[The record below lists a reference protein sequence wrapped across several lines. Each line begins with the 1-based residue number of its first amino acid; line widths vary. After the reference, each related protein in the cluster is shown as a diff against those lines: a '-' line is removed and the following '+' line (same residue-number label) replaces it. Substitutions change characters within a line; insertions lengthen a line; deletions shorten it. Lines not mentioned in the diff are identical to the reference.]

1 VAVRAGRAATRDLG
15 ADVRPTPPDP
25 FCKEI
30 PVTAIDVLAPAQSN
44 PTVVADQ
51 PSAPLV
57 LVNPKSNRRRK
68 PRVQVPRLLK
78 RTIGPLLAIAIWQIL
93 CSTGFFD
100 KETMAS
106 PVQVFKAG
114 QELWGTGELQSNIA
128 VSLERVVVGLA
139 IGIAVGLTLAILSGL
154 FRLGEDLL
162 DPTLQIARAVPI
174 LGLVPMALIWFGVGE
189 TPKIFLIAL
198 GSAFPIYINTFAAIR
213 AVDAKLVEAGKTFG
227 LSRLGMV
234 GRVILPGSVPGFL
247 VGVRFALVGSWLII
261 IVAEQINAKSGIG
274 YLINAAQ
281 TWGRT
286 DIIMLGLA
294 IYGALGLIA
303 DMLVRLL
310 ERRLLVWRSA
320 FSGN

>member
-1 VAVRAGRAATRDLG
+1 
-15 ADVRPTPPDP
+15 
-25 FCKEI
+25 
-30 PVTAIDVLAPAQSN
+30 VTAIDVLAPAHPS
-44 PTVVADQ
+44 PTVVAGQ
-51 PSAPLV
+51 PSVPLV
-57 LVNPKSNRRRK
+57 LVNPKSNRRRR
-68 PRVQVPRLLK
+68 PRVHVPRLLK
-78 RTIGPLLAIAIWQIL
+78 RTVGPLIAIAGWQIL
-93 CSTGFFD
+93 CSVGIFD

-106 PVQVFKAG
+106 PVQVFDAG
-114 QELWGTGELQSNIA
+114 RELWGTGELQSNIA
-128 VSLERVVVGLA
+128 ISLERVVAGLA
-139 IGIAVGLTLAILSGL
+139 IGIAVGLLLAIVSGL

-162 DPTLQIARAVPI
+162 DPTIQIARAVPI

-213 AVDAKLVEAGKTFG
+213 AVDSKLVESGKTFG

-310 ERRLLVWRSA
+310 ERRLLVWRTA